1 MNRYL
6 FKAKRKDNN
15 EWVYGDLLNLYDG
28 RKYIV
33 NNQFGAC
40 IDNKGNFI
48 NTEAPFTNEIIPET
62 LCQCTGLQDRD
73 CEDIFENDMLD
84 GIYEDLYVSYCD
96 KCKQLQLKYICN
108 DECLA
113 CEGNIHWFEFIEDC
127 NEYKIIG
134 NKFDKEED

>member
-1 MNRYL
+1 MNRYT

-48 NTEAPFTNEIIPET
+48 NTEAPFTNEIITET
-62 LCQCTGLQDRD
+62 LCQCTGLKDRD
-73 CEDIFENDMLD
+73 GKDIFENDIVENYWGSEKQILD
-84 GIYEDLYVSYCD
+84 VRYYECGLVFTDRKDGS
-96 KCKQLQLKYICN
+96 
-108 DECLA
+108 
-113 CEGNIHWFEFIEDC
+113 HRFIS
-127 NEYKIIG
+127 NAKIIG

>member
-1 MNRYL
+1 MNRYK
-6 FKAKRKDNN
+6 FKAKRKDNGK
-15 EWVYGDLLNLYDG
+15 WVYGDLLNLYDG

-73 CEDIFENDMLD
+73 GEDIFENDIVELNNVEFRVD
-84 GIYEDLYVSYCD
+84 YSYGAFEFSHDCD
-96 KCKQLQLKYICN
+96 IDKNCDDADYIN
-108 DECLA
+108 PIDYKVDEC
-113 CEGNIHWFEFIEDC
+113 
-127 NEYKIIG
+127 KIIR